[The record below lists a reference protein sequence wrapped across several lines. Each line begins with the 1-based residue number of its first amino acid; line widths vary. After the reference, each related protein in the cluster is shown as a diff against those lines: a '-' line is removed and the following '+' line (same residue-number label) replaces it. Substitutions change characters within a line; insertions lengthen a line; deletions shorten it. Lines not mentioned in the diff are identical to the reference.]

1 MQTAAADAANRV
13 RALVNAVLAHEAD
26 RIVDQTLRVR
36 DAHPAELLL
45 PRIERGSEIPWLAA
59 EVRHLHPGLLF
70 TQHADDLLLSEPASF
85 HPSVPL
91 RGCGLYLYL
100 EEFPGLRSP
109 IRKSE
114 APIAAG
120 ALIAPNSWFMTAA

>member
-70 TQHADDLLLSEPASF
+70 TQHADDLLLSEPASL

-100 EEFPGLRSP
+100 EEFSGLRSSELKAA
-109 IRKSE
+109 RRVKST
-114 APIAAG
+114 
-120 ALIAPNSWFMTAA
+120 AL